1 MRAIAA
7 ACCILMLT
15 LTAGSSQAARPPR
28 FQDYPVQNIYRG
40 KVEAPKFGDLSKYE
54 GTDVR
59 CYGGEPSTYAAE
71 PVNFAGHFVISA
83 CPCGTGC
90 QYLFMWDAL
99 SGKVY
104 LHFPFGPIDV
114 GPYSD
119 GSNFPLLVHK
129 GEEYRTDSSLLVVE
143 GCIEDTCDCARRY
156 YNWNGR
162 RFNLLLRQATPIPP
176 KCKK

>member
-1 MRAIAA
+1 M
-7 ACCILMLT
+7 
-15 LTAGSSQAARPPR
+15 TALVSLAHVSKTFDNGTQA
-28 FQDYPVQNIYRG
+28 
-40 KVEAPKFGDLSKYE
+40 
-54 GTDVR
+54 
-59 CYGGEPSTYAAE
+59 
-71 PVNFAGHFVISA
+71 
-83 CPCGTGC
+83 
-90 QYLFMWDAL
+90 
-99 SGKVY
+99 
-104 LHFPFGPIDV
+104 FGPIDV